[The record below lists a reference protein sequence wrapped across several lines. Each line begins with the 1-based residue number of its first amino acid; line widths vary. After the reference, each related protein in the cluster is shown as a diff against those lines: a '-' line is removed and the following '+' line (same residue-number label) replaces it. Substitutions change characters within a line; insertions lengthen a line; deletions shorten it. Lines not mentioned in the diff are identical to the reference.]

1 MLELKGI
8 RMKAIMRSTPG
19 RRVLALSAFVLVL
32 LAVGAVSAQ
41 VKIGDLKDPD
51 DRVMGCSCTIQR
63 ATEAKDP
70 DSQKFLFLSE
80 TGTTEAWMNING
92 RDTKLKLVKTTVND
106 SGEFGLGSRYYDE
119 YTAAGFKIRLD
130 HKVTWVCPPS
140 DEECE
145 HAKYD
150 TTITVTNGKA
160 SQTLKAIM
168 TCEC

>member
-1 MLELKGI
+1 
-8 RMKAIMRSTPG
+8 MKAIPMRSTPVP
-19 RRVLALSAFVLVL
+19 RILASSAFVFVFF
-32 LAVGAVSAQ
+32 AAAAVSAQ

-51 DRVMGCSCTIQR
+51 DRVMGCSCAIQR
-63 ATEAKDP
+63 PEEAKDP
-70 DSQKFLFLSE
+70 ASQKFLFLSE

-119 YTAAGFKIRLD
+119 YTAPGIKIRLD
-130 HKVTWVCPPS
+130 HKVTWVCPPN

-145 HAKYD
+145 HAKYE
-150 TTITVTNGKA
+150 TTITVTKGKA
-160 SQTLKAIM
+160 SQTLKAVM